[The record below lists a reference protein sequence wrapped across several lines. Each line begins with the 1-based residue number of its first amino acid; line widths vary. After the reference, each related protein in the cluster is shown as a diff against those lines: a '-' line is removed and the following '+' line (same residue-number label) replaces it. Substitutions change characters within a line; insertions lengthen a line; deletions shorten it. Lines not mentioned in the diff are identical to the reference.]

1 MLPVFDYRP
10 EAERLRDE
18 LEAAFRRVLGSGRLI
33 LGPEVEAFEREFAAW
48 LGVAHAVG
56 GNAGTD
62 ARILALRALDV
73 GAGDD
78 VITVANAG
86 APTGAAVRA
95 VGARPRFVD
104 VDARGLLLDPAG
116 LAHAWTPRAR
126 CIVPVHLYGQAAP
139 LGPILEFA
147 RERGLAVVED
157 CAQAH
162 GARYRGR
169 PVGGFGEIGCFSFY
183 PTKNLG
189 ALGDGGLCVTPS
201 AALAE
206 RLAMLRMYG
215 FRGDRHAH
223 LEGLNSRLDELQA
236 AFLRVKLRHLGAA
249 LDERRALAARYREA
263 LAGSAYRLPEGPAD
277 SEPAPHLFVVLA
289 PDREKATRALD
300 AAGIG
305 WGVHYP
311 EPVHAMEAYRF
322 LGYGAG
328 ALPVTERACREVLS
342 LPLYPGLPPSAAERV
357 AGVLRGA

>member
-18 LEAAFRRVLGSGRLI
+18 LEGAFRRVLGSGRLI

-48 LGVAHAVG
+48 LGVPHAVG
-56 GNAGTD
+56 VNSGTD
-62 ARILALRALDV
+62 ALILALRALEV

-86 APTGAAVRA
+86 APTVAAVRA

-116 LAHAWTPRAR
+116 LAQAWTPRAR

-147 RERGLAVVED
+147 RERALAVVED

-189 ALGDGGLCVTPS
+189 ALGDGGLCVTSS
-201 AALAE
+201 AALEA
-206 RLAMLRMYG
+206 RLRMLRMYG

-236 AFLRVKLRHLGAA
+236 ALLRVKLRHLGAA

-263 LAGSAYRLPEGPAD
+263 LAGSAYQLPEGPAD
-277 SEPAPHLFVVLA
+277 SEPAPHLLVVRA

-342 LPLYPGLPPSAAERV
+342 LPLYPGLPPSAVERV

>member
-10 EAERLRDE
+10 EAGRLRGE
-18 LEAAFRRVLGSGRLI
+18 LDAAFRRVLDSGRLI
-33 LGPEVEAFEREFAAW
+33 LGPEVDAFEREFAAW

-56 GNAGTD
+56 TNSGTD
-62 ARILALRALDV
+62 ALILALRALDV

-78 VITVANAG
+78 VITVSNAG
-86 APTGAAVRA
+86 APTVAAVRA

-104 VDARGLLLDPAG
+104 VDPRGLLLDPAG
-116 LAHAWTPRAR
+116 LADAWTPRLR
-126 CIVPVHLYGQAAP
+126 CVIPVHLYGQAAP
-139 LGPILEFA
+139 LDPILAFA

-189 ALGDGGLCVTPS
+189 AFGDGGLCATTDP
-201 AALAE
+201 ALEA
-206 RLAMLRMYG
+206 RLRMLRMYG

-236 AFLRVKLRHLGAA
+236 ALLRVKLRHLDAA
-249 LDERRALAARYREA
+249 LDERRGLAARYRQA
-263 LAGSAYRLPEGPAD
+263 LAGARFALLDGPA
-277 SEPAPHLFVVLA
+277 EGAPAPHLLVVLA
-289 PDREKATRALD
+289 PDRARAQRALD

-322 LGYGAG
+322 LGYGEG
-328 ALPVTERACREVLS
+328 ALPVTERACRQVLS
-342 LPLYPGLPPSAAERV
+342 LPLYPGLPAAEVERV
-357 AGVLRGA
+357 ARVLREA